1 MSLAVLARKTR
12 TKQRL
17 KSMNCGNIQNQGR
30 TAGFVLNMTGRG
42 TNGIRTGPKPTAKY
56 TGGGC
61 KGLHGKNC
69 GFGCKGCCEVSC
81 KGGQRH
87 SCCGKKRRVSKECR
101 ENCGL
106 CWYQGLSQPAPQ
118 MGYGVYLARKSNGAY
133 RPSGR
138 ECCDSNRDVN
148 PRRNPNTW
156 KQSPNI
162 SAGTIIERKRL
173 AAITCARQRR
183 KFKAVMLGNTCI
195 SNKLDAQPPCSYYN
209 TATNTWIQPKESPL
223 IRKCTRTMERVKGR
237 LTYTRINHNV
247 CGTTK
252 AVAQG
257 QSAGDKIA
265 LRKSQA
271 FSCQCWNDG
280 SKDVPVAYMKVGKK
294 DASLIDMGGF
304 GFIPSSAGGGGGS
317 FTGQINGAEII
328 EAHVWARKPVYGGPP
343 TGERRWSFQLLL
355 AAPHSGPP
363 LTAQFITSISVV
375 AQGQRVTTDVKKDPW
390 TDEAGAVFTSTA
402 SPEFVQFF
410 KDNVGN
416 EVQVFWTPAI
426 EGTYYYNPAA
436 ACPLRR
442 PRPGKPSQKCNRT
455 NRKLFK
461 NPSVRCPSP
470 SSDGYVESL
479 CS

>member
-17 KSMNCGNIQNQGR
+17 KSMNCGNMRNRGR

-42 TNGIRTGPKPTAKY
+42 TNGIRTGPKPSAKY
-56 TGGGC
+56 NGGGC
-61 KGLHGKNC
+61 KGLRGENC

-87 SCCGKKRRVSKECR
+87 SCCGKKKVVSKECR
-101 ENCGL
+101 DSCGL

-118 MGYGVYLARKSNGAY
+118 MSYGVYLARKSGGAY

-138 ECCDSNRDVN
+138 KCCDCSDPQCNANRDAN

-183 KFKAVMLGNTCI
+183 KFKSVMLGNTCI
-195 SNKLDAQPPCSYYN
+195 SNKLDARPPCSYYN
-209 TATNTWIQPKESPL
+209 TATKTWIQPKESPL
-223 IRKCTRTMERVKGR
+223 IRKCTRTMERVWGR
-237 LTYTRINHNV
+237 LTYTRINQNW

-257 QSAGDKIA
+257 QSASDKIA
-265 LRKSQA
+265 LRKSEA

-280 SKDVPVAYMKVGKK
+280 SKDMAYMKIGMAPTSSSRRIWGWRSSRPAKGRAAWGAFKGTISNLEVRRLQIVWDIHSPPH
-294 DASLIDMGGF
+294 DA
-304 GFIPSSAGGGGGS
+304 
-317 FTGQINGAEII
+317 
-328 EAHVWARKPVYGGPP
+328 
-343 TGERRWSFQLLL
+343 QLLL
-355 AAPHSGPP
+355 TLLLAHLDQPVPSITSVSFLATDGTTVTQPMP
-363 LTAQFITSISVV
+363 LTWPGEHGNKPPRIVYASRIGDNNISK
-375 AQGQRVTTDVKKDPW
+375 TL
-390 TDEAGAVFTSTA
+390 
-402 SPEFVQFF
+402 QFF
-410 KDNVGN
+410 RNH
-416 EVQVFWTPAI
+416 
-426 EGTYYYNPAA
+426 EGQYVKVHWA
-436 ACPLRR
+436 
-442 PRPGKPSQKCNRT
+442 PGPQSNKCNRT

-470 SSDGYVESL
+470 SSNGHVESL

>member
-17 KSMNCGNIQNQGR
+17 KSIHCGNIQNQGR

-42 TNGIRTGPKPTAKY
+42 MDGIRTGPTPGAKY

-87 SCCGKKRRVSKECR
+87 SCCGKKKRVSKECR
-101 ENCGL
+101 KNCGL

-138 ECCDSNRDVN
+138 ACCDCSDPSCNSNRDAN
-148 PRRNPNTW
+148 LRRNPNTW

-162 SAGTIIERKRL
+162 SAGTMIEKKRL

-183 KFKAVMLGNTCI
+183 KFKAVTLGNTCL
-195 SNKLDAQPPCSYYN
+195 SYKLDASGSAC
-209 TATNTWIQPKESPL
+209 ATGT
-223 IRKCTRTMERVKGR
+223 CTRTMERVKGR

-257 QSAGDKIA
+257 QSAGDKIV

-271 FSCQCWNDG
+271 FSCQCWNEG
-280 SKDVPVAYMKVGKK
+280 SNGAVTCK
-294 DASLIDMGGF
+294 
-304 GFIPSSAGGGGGS
+304 GGS
-317 FTGQINGAEII
+317 NG
-328 EAHVWARKPVYGGPP
+328 H
-343 TGERRWSFQLLL
+343 T
-355 AAPHSGPP
+355 
-363 LTAQFITSISVV
+363 
-375 AQGQRVTTDVKKDPW
+375 
-390 TDEAGAVFTSTA
+390 
-402 SPEFVQFF
+402 
-410 KDNVGN
+410 
-416 EVQVFWTPAI
+416 
-426 EGTYYYNPAA
+426 
-436 ACPLRR
+436 
-442 PRPGKPSQKCNRT
+442 KCNRDH
-455 NRKLFK
+455 
-461 NPSVRCPSP
+461 P
-470 SSDGYVESL
+470 
-479 CS
+479 